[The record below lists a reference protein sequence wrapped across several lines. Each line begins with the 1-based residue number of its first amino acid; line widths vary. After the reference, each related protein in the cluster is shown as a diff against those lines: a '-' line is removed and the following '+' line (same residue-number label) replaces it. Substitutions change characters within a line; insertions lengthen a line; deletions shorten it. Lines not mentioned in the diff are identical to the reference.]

1 MKPRVTDEERA
12 KFEEWNRAAA
22 IPATDADDC
31 VKPMGLVNIIMRERA
46 RAWQAARA
54 ELAEVRAAA
63 AGMAVLWTC
72 PDCAFG
78 FDAAHTEEP
87 GGGYSCPACAEDRL
101 RAELE
106 RHRLVCH
113 VDAALLEDAIAC
125 AVEMRATLVCETSCS
140 RADVPRG
147 DCECEACAV
156 ARPFDAAM
164 AKLRTR

>member
-1 MKPRVTDEERA
+1 MTPRVTDEERA

-106 RHRLVCH
+106 RLRPIVEAA
-113 VDAALLEDAIAC
+113 VRAQEAWDVWDASDCAGDPKDAREWQEKHDASIRT
-125 AVEMRATLVCETSCS
+125 ERAS
-140 RADVPRG
+140 RDGAGREG
-147 DCECEACAV
+147 C
-156 ARPFDAAM
+156 
-164 AKLRTR
+164 

>member
-1 MKPRVTDEERA
+1 MTPRVTDEERA

-113 VDAALLEDAIAC
+113 VDAALLESALAC
-125 AVEMRATLVCETSCS
+125 AVEMRKWGVSFDDPRLDYIEVQVDRESVRAFDETLATL
-140 RADVPRG
+140 G
-147 DCECEACAV
+147 
-156 ARPFDAAM
+156 
-164 AKLRTR
+164 TR